1 MSRLQAQ
8 KKKAPEQSAKCGVQ
22 KPVATRKSRKAKKG
36 TPAQAIV
43 TPASE
48 RILPN
53 ASTLK
58 TDFFAVLDDL
68 RRDVKKSEEGH
79 RRAIR
84 SAIARGCA
92 VACFLEK
99 HIWHWRKFCNAN
111 MWKSRNRKPDPKKP
125 SQALRFVLLWMS
137 KEKKRASKWYCAVGP
152 LMKMGVGPADIPKA
166 IKRAG
171 GIEALARRNAKEK
184 SSRRSENIPTLP
196 ATHMPTV
203 SKATADNAVV
213 LKGPL
218 RQGGIGITLKATLE
232 GEGESLLSL
241 PIGSQPLLKIKI
253 LGRTERGLKIAVLKV
268 SRGAAIK

>member
-1 MSRLQAQ
+1 
-8 KKKAPEQSAKCGVQ
+8 
-22 KPVATRKSRKAKKG
+22 
-36 TPAQAIV
+36 
-43 TPASE
+43 
-48 RILPN
+48 
-53 ASTLK
+53 
-58 TDFFAVLDDL
+58 
-68 RRDVKKSEEGH
+68 
-79 RRAIR
+79 
-84 SAIARGCA
+84 
-92 VACFLEK
+92 
-99 HIWHWRKFCNAN
+99 
-111 MWKSRNRKPDPKKP
+111 
-125 SQALRFVLLWMS
+125 
-137 KEKKRASKWYCAVGP
+137 
-152 LMKMGVGPADIPKA
+152 MKMGVGPADIPKA

-232 GEGESLLSL
+232 GEGERLLSL